1 MVEFLNQPI
10 GMSVSQYIDL
20 VKLRKVCNSCI
31 GFCIS
36 LGKLF
41 YSDGIREVDEEIL
54 PMFTAMVAKG
64 ISLRVLPSYGIYF
77 GSHFRLVI
85 VDQCWFFNCSTFL
98 FFLCFFGMKVVQL
111 SLIRKN

>member
-1 MVEFLNQPI
+1 MVEFLNPPI
-10 GMSVSQYIDL
+10 GTSVSQYIDL

-41 YSDGIREVDEEIL
+41 YSDSVREVDEQIL

-64 ISLRVLPSYGIYF
+64 IIPRVLPSYAI
-77 GSHFRLVI
+77 LL
-85 VDQCWFFNCSTFL
+85 WF
-98 FFLCFFGMKVVQL
+98 
-111 SLIRKN
+111 SLQVGDCRS